1 MQTKEAM
8 QKEDK
13 IMSKGINS
21 RKVAVIGTGFV
32 GSSSAFALMESGLF
46 TEMVLIDADKNRAE
60 GEALDISHGLPFAR
74 PMKIAAGDYDDIVDA
89 AIIVVTA
96 GAGQKPGETRL
107 DLVKKNVAIF
117 KSIIPEIA
125 KRNCKGILL
134 IVANPVD
141 ILTQVAVKLSGFP
154 ENRVFG
160 SGTTL
165 DSARLKYLLG
175 EHLQVDARSVHAWII
190 GEHGD
195 SEIVAWSS
203 ANVSGVPIS
212 EFCEMRGYTKHDEH
226 MEEIAQGVKNSVYKI
241 IEKKK
246 ATYYGVAMAVRR
258 ICEAIIRDEKSVL
271 PVSSIQHDTYGIE
284 GVTLSMPAIVG
295 KDGIEKQVKIKLNE
309 KEQEALKKSAGALK
323 KVLADLDI

>member
-1 MQTKEAM
+1 
-8 QKEDK
+8 
-13 IMSKGINS
+13 MSTVVNS

-46 TEMVLIDADKNRAE
+46 SEMILLDADQNRAE

-74 PMKIAAGDYDDIVDA
+74 PMKITAGTYDDLVDA
-89 AIIVVTA
+89 AIIVITA

-117 KSIIPEIA
+117 RTIIGEIA
-125 KRNCKGILL
+125 KRNCQGILL

-141 ILTQVAVKLSGFP
+141 ILTYVALKLSGFP

-165 DSARLKYLLG
+165 DTARLKYLLG
-175 EHLQVDARSVHAWII
+175 ERLSVDARSVHAWII

-195 SEIVAWSS
+195 SQIAAWSS
-203 ANVSGVPIS
+203 ANVSGVPLS
-212 EFCEMRGYTKHDEH
+212 DFCSMRGFTEHDQN
-226 MEEIAQGVKNSVYKI
+226 MEDIAEDVKNSAYRI

-246 ATYYGVAMAVRR
+246 ATYYGVAVAVRR

-271 PVSSIQHDTYGIE
+271 PVSSIQHGAFGID
-284 GVTLSMPAIVG
+284 GVALSMPAIVG
-295 KDGIEKQVKIKLNE
+295 KNGVEKQIPIKLSE
-309 KEQEALKKSAGALK
+309 KEQIELRKSADALKEVLKSL
-323 KVLADLDI
+323 DL